1 MRSHLYGLAVGPPIH
16 LSGTNPIGASI
27 VVFCGRTGSNT
38 NRTIHSVEDDIARG
52 DTGFCRAFSDS
63 VRRMKISGVFAEVE
77 EYVHSTYS
85 VHDTLQSDNILSLTK
100 VKWWEEETYSTRN

>member
-1 MRSHLYGLAVGPPIH
+1 M
-16 LSGTNPIGASI
+16 
-27 VVFCGRTGSNT
+27 
-38 NRTIHSVEDDIARG
+38 
-52 DTGFCRAFSDS
+52 
-63 VRRMKISGVFAEVE
+63 RRMKISGVFAEVE